1 VVLAALG
8 QQKGMRED
16 HRDRG
21 KEAQRVE
28 VVVPLHGPS
37 RLVAVDLID
46 KPHREEALPA
56 QPPER

>member
-1 VVLAALG
+1 
-8 QQKGMRED
+8 MRED